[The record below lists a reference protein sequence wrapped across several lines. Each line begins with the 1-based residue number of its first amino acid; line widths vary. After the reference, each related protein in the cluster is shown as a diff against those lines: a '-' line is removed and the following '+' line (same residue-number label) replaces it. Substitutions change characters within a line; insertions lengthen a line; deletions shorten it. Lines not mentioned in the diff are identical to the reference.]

1 MAAYRR
7 VHDSC
12 NLQADCEEPGSAP
25 EPALEYGRPLPS
37 FYRRKQRA
45 MWPFAA
51 FWARLVRISCSLLF
65 TSRNGNV

>member
-37 FYRRKQRA
+37 FYRRKQRDV
-45 MWPFAA
+45 A
-51 FWARLVRISCSLLF
+51 FCGILGTFSSHFLF
-65 TSRNGNV
+65 IAFHQS